1 MKTKRKAAEPLTF
14 RPLTLYTVQWVEQLV
29 AQEFGSPRV
38 VSRGV
43 LRQVRDLPG
52 MLAVRDARQVGL
64 VQYHIADGDFEIVTL
79 IARERRT
86 GIGRALLAATE
97 PIARAAGCSRMWLV
111 TTNNNEEGLAFYR
124 AIGWRQVAIH
134 TGAVDMARVLKP
146 EIPTT
151 DTAGRPIR
159 DEIEFERLLQATAP
173 NSA

>member
-1 MKTKRKAAEPLTF
+1 MKTKRRAAAPLTF

-29 AQEFGSPRV
+29 AQQFGSPRV

-52 MLAVRDARQVGL
+52 LLAVRDARQVGL
-64 VQYHIADGDFEIVTL
+64 VQYHIAHSKIGEADFEIVTL

-124 AIGWRQVAIH
+124 ASGCRQVAIH

-159 DEIEFERLLQATAP
+159 DEIEFERLLF
-173 NSA
+173 